1 MEDYSEVYSV
11 AVLCDCEYD
20 NESYIIGNMCKYCKE
35 KDDIARKNEWYEEIK
50 TIKPLLLKCENT
62 PSNDRIPIIRKL
74 FEYILTR
81 NKFMA
86 RNSIFRNSL
95 KNKINEFKLDE
106 KAICLTDIFE
116 KTEIYLEELKN
127 HPEYKI

>member
-1 MEDYSEVYSV
+1 MDVYSV
-11 AVLCDCEYD
+11 AVLCECDYD
-20 NESYIIGNMCKYCKE
+20 NESNIIGNMCKYCKE

-50 TIKPLLLKCENT
+50 TIKKLLLQSENT
-62 PSNDRIPIIRKL
+62 PLVNNRIPIIREM

-81 NKFMA
+81 DKFMA
-86 RNSIFRNSL
+86 RNSNFRNSF
-95 KNKINEFKLDE
+95 KNKIDEFKLDE
-106 KAICLTDIFE
+106 KSACLADIFE